1 MSKFEN
7 DPFALNEKVL
17 SSISLN
23 ENHIVAGYLLRIP
36 LDKVFSDGHVP
47 PLKYKVLGP
56 KGQPQGEIAVA
67 LSFS

>member
-7 DPFALNEKVL
+7 YPFGLNEKL
-17 SSISLN
+17 LCSISLN
-23 ENHIVAGYLLRIP
+23 ENHVITGCLFRIP